1 MRKFVFAAIAACFIA
16 CLAPSSQAQY
26 TFNKIRLASRISLGT
41 SGFNANSGNDCW
53 GYTSP
58 SGREYAL
65 MGCSNKLAFV
75 EITDPDNPVYF
86 QSIAHGSSTWGDIT
100 VYQDVAYLV
109 TERQDSG
116 IQVIDLANIDATS
129 NRVSL
134 IRTIDTVGRS
144 HNIRSDNDS
153 GFLYTVGSR
162 ESPGSTTC
170 WSLADP
176 RNPVRVGANN
186 MTPNIYVHDAFVLT
200 YPAGSAYPGRQVL
213 FGSSAFD
220 ALTIWDVTNKNNPT
234 LIKTVTYPQV
244 GYCHQSWMSEDLKY
258 MYLGDEFDETTF
270 NISTRTIVFDVQNLE
285 NAAYVTSFT
294 NGNSAI
300 DHNLH
305 IRDGYIFCSN
315 YTSGLR
321 IWSAHVDPLNPTE
334 VGWFDTHPEGDV
346 PEYEGAWSNWC
357 YFPSGTI
364 IVSDINRGLFVFD
377 ATEAMTRT
385 IAPLTYVRVR
395 GNQTSGNL
403 ASLAADD
410 GNRLTLSPGITL
422 STSQAPIEFFIEA
435 KADSTTPLKLDMK
448 VDSRASSANIR
459 QQVEF
464 YNFQTNAYEVV
475 NTRNLTTSDTTV
487 TITPAGN
494 LNRFVAADKTVRA
507 RFKFS
512 QTGPVLGF
520 PWTTGVDQA
529 AWINTP

>member
-1 MRKFVFAAIAACFIA
+1 
-16 CLAPSSQAQY
+16 
-26 TFNKIRLASRISLGT
+26 
-41 SGFNANSGNDCW
+41 
-53 GYTSP
+53 
-58 SGREYAL
+58 
-65 MGCSNKLAFV
+65 
-75 EITDPDNPVYF
+75 
-86 QSIAHGSSTWGDIT
+86 
-100 VYQDVAYLV
+100 
-109 TERQDSG
+109 
-116 IQVIDLANIDATS
+116 
-129 NRVSL
+129 
-134 IRTIDTVGRS
+134 
-144 HNIRSDNDS
+144 
-153 GFLYTVGSR
+153 
-162 ESPGSTTC
+162 
-170 WSLADP
+170 
-176 RNPVRVGANN
+176 
-186 MTPNIYVHDAFVLT
+186 
-200 YPAGSAYPGRQVL
+200 
-213 FGSSAFD
+213 
-220 ALTIWDVTNKNNPT
+220 
-234 LIKTVTYPQV
+234 
-244 GYCHQSWMSEDLKY
+244 
-258 MYLGDEFDETTF
+258 
-270 NISTRTIVFDVQNLE
+270 
-285 NAAYVTSFT
+285 
-294 NGNSAI
+294 
-300 DHNLH
+300 
-305 IRDGYIFCSN
+305 
-315 YTSGLR
+315 
-321 IWSAHVDPLNPTE
+321 
-334 VGWFDTHPEGDV
+334 V

-410 GNRLTLSPGITL
+410 GNRLMLSPGITL